1 MLCLQPC
8 VSLRLLLLQFCCH
21 RSCARCVCSLAPS
34 WEPRSSGWV
43 SNLPSSCCGTL
54 KPLLRLLGVSCI
66 QGADTVPSRVG
77 ERGAPARALLVDY
90 VPVCVPV
97 AVCNAARLWSTGLE
111 LTLAGACCDPIGI
124 CRAQRL
130 TLLVGGCRE
139 SGSAGRRLC
148 LCQGC
153 PFLLR
158 AALQAQ
164 NPSQS
169 SGGTAVLSEEMP
181 LQMET
186 NNLKGWRILPE
197 RGRRW
202 RGIVLKHRPSLVLP
216 CPFLILASPGRVS
229 AGKAPAVLQN

>member
-1 MLCLQPC
+1 MLWSTC
-8 VSLRLLLLQFCCH
+8 
-21 RSCARCVCSLAPS
+21 
-34 WEPRSSGWV
+34 
-43 SNLPSSCCGTL
+43 
-54 KPLLRLLGVSCI
+54 
-66 QGADTVPSRVG
+66 
-77 ERGAPARALLVDY
+77 RALLVGY

-97 AVCNAARLWSTGLE
+97 AAFSAARLWSTGSE
-111 LTLAGACCDPIGI
+111 LTPAGARCDPVGI

-130 TLLVGGCRE
+130 ALLGGGCRE
-139 SGSAGRRLC
+139 SGSVGRRLC

-169 SGGTAVLSEEMP
+169 SGGTTVLREEMP

-197 RGRRW
+197 RGTRW

-216 CPFLILASPGRVS
+216 CPFLILASPNRVS
-229 AGKAPAVLQN
+229 AGKAPAVLQNQRFTRREVEAQLVISTHPKIIGCQRFAGLPGGAVCGSVTLCS